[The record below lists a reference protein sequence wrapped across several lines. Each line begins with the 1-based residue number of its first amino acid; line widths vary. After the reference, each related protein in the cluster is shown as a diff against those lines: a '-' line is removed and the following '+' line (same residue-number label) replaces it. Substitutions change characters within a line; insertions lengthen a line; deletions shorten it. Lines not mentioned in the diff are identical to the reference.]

1 MDLISRWVTQIIV
14 FLLLAIIVDLLI
26 PATSMKR
33 YIKLVIGLIFMLIFL
48 KPIFYLFTIDIQDEL
63 SSSLENLYEGDMSVE
78 MMEDLTNMQK
88 VDIETVQA
96 AYILEEMINELK
108 ILAKEPLLEN
118 YHVEISDIEFVFF
131 TEQEM
136 SFDNLKKVIVYLDE
150 SKGENG
156 IVSEIEKVS
165 IGTEDNKET
174 MEENQEEDIKL
185 LLQEVWEIH
194 PQNLSIIWEG
204 GTS

>member
-1 MDLISRWVTQIIV
+1 
-14 FLLLAIIVDLLI
+14 
-26 PATSMKR
+26 
-33 YIKLVIGLIFMLIFL
+33 MLIFL

-63 SSSLENLYEGDMSVE
+63 SSSLDSLYEGDLSVE
-78 MMEDLTNMQK
+78 IMEDLTNVQK

-108 ILAKEPLLEN
+108 ALAKEPLLEN
-118 YHVEISDIEFVFF
+118 YHVEISDIEFVFL

-136 SFDNLKKVIVYLDE
+136 SFDHLEEVIVYLDE

-156 IVSEIEKVS
+156 TVIEIEKVTIS
-165 IGTEDNKET
+165 TEKNKET

-194 PQNLSIIWEG
+194 PHNLSIIWKG

>member
-1 MDLISRWVTQIIV
+1 MDLISQWVTQIIV

-26 PATSMKR
+26 PTTSMKK

-108 ILAKEPLLEN
+108 VLAKEPLKD
-118 YHVEISDIEFVFF
+118 YHVEISDIEFVFL
-131 TEQEM
+131 TGQEM
-136 SFDNLKKVIVYLDE
+136 SFDNLEEVIVYLDE
-150 SKGENG
+150 FKGENG
-156 IVSEIEKVS
+156 IVSEIEKVN

-174 MEENQEEDIKL
+174 MEEKQEENIKL

-194 PQNLSIIWEG
+194 PQILSIIWEG